1 MTLHKLVKQHLRFH
15 IGMRTIKTVASVII
29 AMMLVQTGISSYSN
43 LSLAMLGA
51 VAAVQPSFKESVDS
65 CLAQIIGTVTGGIV
79 GNLLLLTPLPTI
91 VITAIAVVVVITVYN
106 LLHISYAPSLP
117 ILVVV
122 ILCTTPDVNHVSY
135 AAGRLFD
142 TCIGLAVGLAINT
155 LVCPYDN
162 SRQIRFT
169 VKSLD
174 KELIRFLEE
183 MFDGDDVLPDPNVL
197 SRKFRAMEDMLRIFS
212 QQRFITHPKLQRKEV
227 AAFEVCR
234 DKARSLVSRIHLL
247 SVMGIPGR
255 LSGETC
261 ELLASSG
268 AMVKNKPWTGEF
280 TERDIVINYHVK
292 QILALRRELLEALGE
307 EIRLEEGRSDDG
319 SEVGE

>member
-1 MTLHKLVKQHLRFH
+1 MTLHKLVKRHVRFH
-15 IGMRTIKTVASVII
+15 IGMRTIKTVLSVII
-29 AMMLVQTGISSYSN
+29 AMLLVQTRLSSYSN
-43 LSLAMLGA
+43 LTLAMLGA
-51 VAAVQPSFKESVDS
+51 VAAVQPSFRESVDS
-65 CLAQIIGTVTGGIV
+65 CMAQIIGTVTGGVV
-79 GNLLLLTPLPTI
+79 GNLLLLTPLPTV

-106 LLHISYAPSLP
+106 LFHISYAPSLP

-122 ILCTTPDVNHVSY
+122 ILCTTPDVDHVLY
-135 AAGRLFD
+135 ALGRLWD
-142 TCIGLAVGLAINT
+142 TCIGLMVGLVINT
-155 LVCPYDN
+155 VVFPYDN

-169 VKSLD
+169 VESLD

-183 MFDGDDVLPDPNVL
+183 MFDDDDVLPDPTVL
-197 SRKFRAMEDMLRIFS
+197 SRKFQAMERMLNIFS
-212 QQRFITHPKLQRKEV
+212 QQRFIFHPKLQRKEV

-234 DKARSLVSRIHLL
+234 NKARSLVSRIHLL

-255 LSGETC
+255 LSRETC
-261 ELLASSG
+261 GLLVSSG
-268 AMVKNKPWTGEF
+268 AKIRIKPWSGEF